1 MRGFESARPEAI
13 SPPLG
18 AFELGPLEP
27 RLVKMRPQIKLMP
40 LQNVEDGFGEPDQP
54 FIQVLLGKLSNTI
67 LRIFFRWGGPLPFTG
82 RSAKKS
88 DNRFTNK
95 G

>member
-27 RLVKMRPQIKLMP
+27 RLVKTRPQIKLMP
-40 LQNVEDGFGEPDQP
+40 LQNIEDGFGEPEQP
-54 FIQVLLGKLSNTI
+54 FIQVLLGKPSNTI
-67 LRIFFRWGGPLPFTG
+67 LRIF
-82 RSAKKS
+82 
-88 DNRFTNK
+88 
-95 G
+95 

>member
-13 SPPLG
+13 SPQLG

-54 FIQVLLGKLSNTI
+54 FIQVLLGKPSNTI
-67 LRIFFRWGGPLPFTG
+67 LRIF
-82 RSAKKS
+82 
-88 DNRFTNK
+88 
-95 G
+95 

>member
-13 SPPLG
+13 SASLG

-27 RLVKMRPQIKLMP
+27 RLVRTRPQIKLMP
-40 LQNVEDGFGEPDQP
+40 LQNIEDGFGEPEQP

-67 LRIFFRWGGPLPFTG
+67 LRIFLALKGGGVVTPITCNKN
-82 RSAKKS
+82 SAIK
-88 DNRFTNK
+88 
-95 G
+95 

>member
-40 LQNVEDGFGEPDQP
+40 LQNIEDGFGEPEQP
-54 FIQVLLGKLSNTI
+54 FIQVQGCISCGI
-67 LRIFFRWGGPLPFTG
+67 LVFGIRARGV
-82 RSAKKS
+82 SS
-88 DNRFTNK
+88 
-95 G
+95 